1 MQGQDGCIVVRLSIC
16 AGGMLRSSRRYGS
29 PVAGELPGTLQRS
42 CQEAQATF
50 RQAREEAIRVHGE
63 GDDAYRAA
71 YATLKQK
78 FEKCGD
84 HWIARA
90 ESAA

>member
-1 MQGQDGCIVVRLSIC
+1 LPAAD
-16 AGGMLRSSRRYGS
+16 
-29 PVAGELPGTLQRS
+29 ELPGTLRRS

-50 RQAREEAIRVHGE
+50 LEAREEAIRVHGE

-71 YATLKQK
+71 YAVLKQK

-84 HWIARA
+84 HWITKA
-90 ESAA
+90 SATG

>member
-1 MQGQDGCIVVRLSIC
+1 
-16 AGGMLRSSRRYGS
+16 MLRSSRRYGS
-29 PVAGELPGTLQRS
+29 PAADELPGTLQRS
-42 CQEAQATF
+42 CQEAQARF
-50 RQAREEAIRVHGE
+50 LKAREEAIRVHGD

-71 YATLKQK
+71 FATLKQK

-84 HWIARA
+84 HWIAKA

>member
-1 MQGQDGCIVVRLSIC
+1 
-16 AGGMLRSSRRYGS
+16 LRTSRRYGW
-29 PVAGELPGTLQRS
+29 PAADELPGTLQRS

-50 RQAREEAIRVHGE
+50 LEAREEAIRVLGE

-71 YATLKQK
+71 YAVLKQR

-84 HWIARA
+84 HWIAKA
-90 ESAA
+90 GPAG